1 MTNSFSMVRKA
12 RGTLAEQ
19 KKESKKPDPY
29 RVVIIS
35 EKPQKNEYF
44 YTAGRITEEG
54 EKLGHEVYVVNVDGA
69 YIKLT
74 NDKRTIH
81 NSDDDKGFDITSTD
95 TVVFVRGSVR
105 LKESWLDLISLLG
118 KTGVSRGHGLC
129 LVNDRETIEICSDKY
144 RSYVRLDD
152 FGLTQP
158 KTVLVPNKEGLKRA
172 VETLDKDFPIV
183 LKTLKGSKGV
193 GVVFIESERSL
204 DAIVQ
209 LIFNQDENADLLIQE
224 YIKTDYDVRVLVL
237 GGRIMSSM
245 RRDVIEGDFR
255 SNFSRG
261 GKVSKFEL
269 TDLEAEQCIL
279 AAKAVNGLWTA
290 VDFIVSEDRKKI
302 PPYILEVNHSPGTE
316 GIEKASGVNICK
328 ELIQFFD
335 DPEVRRR
342 VPSQVGFLEVL
353 NIKPFGDIVAKFDTG
368 NALLP
373 VIHATNLKIKG
384 EKVTWEL
391 LGKTITSDIVRVLK
405 VNLGGLRDYIEE
417 RFVVKLD
424 VEFLGHIYKEV
435 EFTLDDRKS
444 RSKILLNRSLMR
456 TFNVMVNPDR
466 KYIVTTKKV
475 L

>member
-35 EKPQKNEYF
+35 EKPENNDHYH
-44 YTAGRITEEG
+44 TAGRLKEEA
-54 EKLGHEVYVVNVDGA
+54 EKLGHEVYIVESDGA
-69 YIKLT
+69 YIKWK
-74 NDKRTIH
+74 DDVRTIH
-81 NSDDDKGFDITSTD
+81 NSTDDNGFDITNTD

-105 LKESWLDLISLLG
+105 FKESWLDLISLLE

-144 RSYVRLDD
+144 RSYVRLAD

-158 KTVLVPNKEGLKRA
+158 KTVLIPNKSGLERA
-172 VETLDKDFPIV
+172 VKTLDRDFPIV
-183 LKTLKGSKGV
+183 LKTLKGSQGI
-193 GVVFIESERSL
+193 GVVFIESARSL

-209 LIFNQDENADLLIQE
+209 LIYKQDENADLLIQE
-224 YIKTDYDVRVLVL
+224 YIKTDYDVRVVVL
-237 GGRIMSSM
+237 GGKIIATM
-245 RRDVIEGDFR
+245 RRDVVEGDFR
-255 SNFSRG
+255 SNVSRG
-261 GKVSKFEL
+261 AKASKFKL
-269 TDLEAEQCIL
+269 TDLESAQSIL
-279 AAKAVNGLWTA
+279 AAKSVNGLWTA
-290 VDFIVSEDRKKI
+290 VDFIPSEDRKKI

-335 DPEVRRR
+335 ESKVRRR
-342 VPSQVGFLEVL
+342 VPSQVGFLEIVD
-353 NIKPFGDIVAKFDTG
+353 IKPFGDIVAKFDTG
-368 NALLP
+368 NSLLP

-384 EKVTWEL
+384 KKVTWEL

-405 VNLGGLRDYIEE
+405 VNLGGLRDYTEE

-444 RSKILLNRSLMR
+444 RSKILLNRGLMR

-466 KYIVTTKKV
+466 KYVVTTKKV

>member
-35 EKPQKNEYF
+35 ETPENNDHYH
-44 YTAGRITEEG
+44 TAGRLKEEA
-54 EKLGHEVYVVNVDGA
+54 EKLGHEVYIVESDGA
-69 YIKLT
+69 YIKWK
-74 NDKRTIH
+74 DDVRTIH
-81 NSDDDKGFDITSTD
+81 NSTDDNGFDITNTD

-105 LKESWLDLISLLG
+105 FKESWLDLISLLE

-144 RSYVRLDD
+144 RSYVRLAD

-158 KTVLVPNKEGLKRA
+158 KTVLIPNKSGLERA
-172 VETLDKDFPIV
+172 VKTLDRDFPIV
-183 LKTLKGSKGV
+183 LKTLKGSQGI
-193 GVVFIESERSL
+193 GVVFIESARSL

-209 LIFNQDENADLLIQE
+209 LIYKQDENADLLIQE
-224 YIKTDYDVRVLVL
+224 YIKTDYDVRVIVL
-237 GGRIMSSM
+237 GGKIIATM
-245 RRDVIEGDFR
+245 RRDVVEGDFR
-255 SNFSRG
+255 SNVSRG
-261 GKVSKFEL
+261 AKASKFKL
-269 TDLEAEQCIL
+269 TDLESAQSIL
-279 AAKAVNGLWTA
+279 AAKSVNGLWTA
-290 VDFIVSEDRKKI
+290 VDFIPSEDRKKI

-335 DPEVRRR
+335 ESKVRRR
-342 VPSQVGFLEVL
+342 VPSQVGFLEIVD
-353 NIKPFGDIVAKFDTG
+353 IKPFGDIVAKFDTG
-368 NALLP
+368 NSLLP

-384 EKVTWEL
+384 KKVTWEL

-405 VNLGGLRDYIEE
+405 VNLGGLRDYTEE

-444 RSKILLNRSLMR
+444 RSKILLNRGLMR

-466 KYIVTTKKV
+466 KYVVTTKKV

>member
-35 EKPQKNEYF
+35 ETPENNDHYH
-44 YTAGRITEEG
+44 TAGRLKEEA
-54 EKLGHEVYVVNVDGA
+54 EKLGHEVYIVESDGA
-69 YIKLT
+69 YIKWK
-74 NDKRTIH
+74 DDVRTIH
-81 NSDDDKGFDITSTD
+81 NSTDDNGFDITNTD

-105 LKESWLDLISLLG
+105 FKESWLDLISLLE

-144 RSYVRLDD
+144 RSYVRLAD

-158 KTVLVPNKEGLKRA
+158 KTVLIPNKSGLERA
-172 VETLDKDFPIV
+172 VKTLDRDFPIV
-183 LKTLKGSKGV
+183 LKTLKGSQGI
-193 GVVFIESERSL
+193 GVVFIESARSL

-209 LIFNQDENADLLIQE
+209 LIYKQDENADLLIQE
-224 YIKTDYDVRVLVL
+224 YIKTDYDVRVIVL
-237 GGRIMSSM
+237 GGKIIATM
-245 RRDVIEGDFR
+245 RRDVVEGDFR
-255 SNFSRG
+255 SNVSRG
-261 GKVSKFEL
+261 AKASKFKL
-269 TDLEAEQCIL
+269 TDLESAQSIL
-279 AAKAVNGLWTA
+279 AAKSVNGLWTA
-290 VDFIVSEDRKKI
+290 VDFIPSEDRKKI

-335 DPEVRRR
+335 ESKVRRR
-342 VPSQVGFLEVL
+342 VPSQVGFLEIVD
-353 NIKPFGDIVAKFDTG
+353 IKPFGDIVAKFDTG
-368 NALLP
+368 NSLLP

-384 EKVTWEL
+384 KKVTWEL

-405 VNLGGLRDYIEE
+405 VNLGGLRDYTEE

-444 RSKILLNRSLMR
+444 RSKILLNRGLMR

>member
-1 MTNSFSMVRKA
+1 MVRKA
-12 RGTLAEQ
+12 RQTLVEQ
-19 KKESKKPDPY
+19 KKESKKSDPY
-29 RVVIIS
+29 RVVVIS
-35 EKPQKNEYF
+35 EKPENNEY
-44 YTAGRITEEG
+44 YHTAGRIKEEA
-54 EKLGHEVYVVNVDGA
+54 EKSGHEVYVVESDGA
-69 YIKLT
+69 YIKWK
-74 NDKRTIH
+74 DDRRTIH
-81 NSDDDKGFDITSTD
+81 NSDDDTGFDITNTD

-105 LKESWLDLISLLG
+105 FKESWLDLISLLE

-158 KTVLVPNKEGLKRA
+158 KTVLVPNKDGLKRA
-172 VETLDKDFPIV
+172 VETLDRDFPIV
-183 LKTLKGSKGV
+183 LKTLKGSQGI
-193 GVVFIESERSL
+193 GVVFIESARSL

-209 LIFNQDENADLLIQE
+209 LVYKQDENADLLIQE
-224 YIKTDYDVRVLVL
+224 YIKTEYDVRVIVL
-237 GGRIMSSM
+237 GGRIIATM

-255 SNFSRG
+255 SNVSRG
-261 GKVSKFEL
+261 AKARKFDL
-269 TDLEAEQCIL
+269 TELEAEQSIL

-290 VDFIVSEDRKKI
+290 VDFIASEDRKKI

-316 GIEKASGVNICK
+316 GIEKATGVNIVK
-328 ELIQFFD
+328 ELIHFFE
-335 DPEVRRR
+335 DPTVRRR

-384 EKVTWEL
+384 KKVTWEL
-391 LGKTITSDIVRVLK
+391 LGKTVTSDIVRILK
-405 VNLGGLRDYIEE
+405 VNLGGLRDYSEE
-417 RFVVKLD
+417 RVVVKLD

-444 RSKILLNRSLMR
+444 RSKILLNRGLMK

-466 KYIVTTKKV
+466 KYVVTTKKV
-475 L
+475 LND